1 MKILIGYYSRSG
13 STKKMAEAIAKGIM
27 GEGVACDMKVVS
39 DIEVDDLLQY
49 EGLIFGSPTY
59 YGLMA
64 AELKKL
70 FDDSVKLHGKLAGK
84 VGGAFTSSGMMGG
97 GGETTIFSIFEALL
111 IHGMII
117 VGDAKMQHYGPLSV
131 GSPNDEIHNN
141 CIKYGRKIAALTK
154 KIHKKEA

>member
-1 MKILIGYYSRSG
+1 MKILVGYYSRSG
-13 STKKMAEAIAKGIM
+13 NTKKMAEAIARGIAD
-27 GEGVACDMKVVS
+27 EGMACDVKQIS
-39 DIEVDDLLQY
+39 DISVDELLHY

-59 YGLMA
+59 YGQMA

-70 FDDSVKLHGKLAGK
+70 FDDSVKHHGKLTGK

-117 VGDAKMQHYGPLSV
+117 AGDAKIQHYGPLAV
-131 GSPNDEIHNN
+131 GAPDKEADKT
-141 CIKYGRKIAALTK
+141 CTKYGKKIAVLTK
-154 KIHKKEA
+154 KLFGN

>member
-1 MKILIGYYSRSG
+1 MKILVGYYSRSG
-13 STKKMAEAIAKGIM
+13 NTKKMAQAIAKGVT
-27 GEGVACDMKVVS
+27 EEDVACDVKEVS
-39 DIEVDDLLQY
+39 DIKVDELLQY

-70 FDDSVKLHGKLAGK
+70 FDESVKYHGKLSGK

-131 GSPNDEIHNN
+131 GTPDKDAENT
-141 CIKYGRKIAALTK
+141 CMKYGKKIAVLTK
-154 KIHKKEA
+154 KIHGA

>member
-1 MKILIGYYSRSG
+1 MKILVGYYSRSG
-13 STKKMAEAIAKGIM
+13 NTKKMAAAIAKGIAE
-27 GEGVACDMKVVS
+27 EGVACDVKEVS

-70 FDDSVKLHGKLAGK
+70 FDDSVKHHGKLTGK

-117 VGDAKMQHYGPLSV
+117 AGDAKIQHYGPLSV
-131 GSPNDEIHNN
+131 GAPDKDAENN
-141 CIKYGRKIAALTK
+141 CMKYGRKIAALTK
-154 KIHKKEA
+154 KIHGT